1 MKLDI
6 LNNVFIKESRLLLE
20 LSAPASF
27 KSALPGQFIHVRI
40 EDSYDPILRRPF
52 SIYDVCESRKKNRL
66 TLRVLYEVVGK
77 GTQLLSQ
84 KKPLCELDCLGPLGH
99 GFDLER
105 IAQAKKAYLVAGG
118 MGVAPLFFL
127 AKKLI
132 EKRKSKIE
140 GFGPIVLI
148 GAKTKNDILREKEFK
163 DLGCQVHVATD
174 DGSKGFKGFV
184 TDLLRS
190 FLTSPRA
197 TVPGPK
203 RLPDAYAELR
213 RYPARAG
220 NCAGAPLSAVSPRA
234 KMYCAGAPLSAVS
247 PRAKMYCAG
256 APLSAAICA
265 CGPKPM
271 LASLSGIVRKY
282 NIPAQVS
289 LEEFMGCG
297 LGACLGCVI
306 RTTSGYKRICHDGPV
321 FDSSEMIWKE

>member
-1 MKLDI
+1 MC
-6 LNNVFIKESRLLLE
+6 S
-20 LSAPASF
+20 S
-27 KSALPGQFIHVRI
+27 
-40 EDSYDPILRRPF
+40 
-52 SIYDVCESRKKNRL
+52 
-66 TLRVLYEVVGK
+66 
-77 GTQLLSQ
+77 
-84 KKPLCELDCLGPLGH
+84 
-99 GFDLER
+99 
-105 IAQAKKAYLVAGG
+105 
-118 MGVAPLFFL
+118 
-127 AKKLI
+127 
-132 EKRKSKIE
+132 
-140 GFGPIVLI
+140 
-148 GAKTKNDILREKEFK
+148 

-197 TVPGPK
+197 K

-220 NCAGAPLSAVSPRA
+220 NCAG
-234 KMYCAGAPLSAVS
+234 M
-247 PRAKMYCAG
+247 
-256 APLSAAICA
+256 PLSAAICA

-271 LASLSGIVRKY
+271 LATLSGIAHKHNV
-282 NIPAQVS
+282 PAQVS